1 MEKDKDERAA
11 GGAAE
16 LPEDGAP
23 SEQALRE
30 SHRLL
35 LALVD
40 NSPSVM
46 FVKDLQGRYLLVN
59 RRYTEVVRKRADE
72 VLGVSD
78 DVLYP
83 EEIVREVR
91 ARDELVSTSG
101 QQIEFE
107 ERVPSWDGEERTYLT
122 VKFPLFAHD
131 GAVIGTCGIATD
143 ITEMKRA
150 EAAQLELQQQV
161 IEAQRAALRELST
174 PLVPIA
180 DGVLAMPLVGT
191 IDSIRARE
199 IMESLLQG
207 IAGQRAHTAILDITG
222 VRVVDTQVADAL
234 VSAARAARLLGAE
247 VVLTGISAAVAQTLV
262 SLETNLG
269 DIVTLGTLQSGI
281 AYALR
286 AERGQ

>member
-1 MEKDKDERAA
+1 MVSDKDKRAA

-16 LPEDGAP
+16 LGDAGAA
-23 SEQALRE
+23 SDQVLRE

-35 LALVD
+35 LALVE
-40 NSPSVM
+40 NSPNVM
-46 FVKDLQGRYLLVN
+46 FIKDLQGRYVFVN
-59 RRYTEVVRKRADE
+59 RRFAEVTQRPADQ
-72 VLGVSD
+72 VLGFTD
-78 DVLYP
+78 EALFP
-83 EEIVREVR
+83 EEISRDLR
-91 ARDELVSTSG
+91 ARDETVHASG

-107 ERVPSWDGEERTYLT
+107 ERVPSPDGEERVYLT
-122 VKFPLFAHD
+122 VKFPLFGPD
-131 GAVIGTCGIATD
+131 GAVIGTSGVATD
-143 ITEMKRA
+143 ITERKRA

-207 IAGQRAHTAILDITG
+207 IAGQRARAAILDITG

-262 SLETNLG
+262 ALQTDLH

-286 AERGQ
+286 PRS